1 ADSRF
6 QFTGCGVS
14 GTSASLTCGGPSNTS
29 GSSSSGPSPLVGSVP
44 GGSVSGVWSVMMLG
58 SRRSQADGRGLRC
71 LGGPGVQDTEQQRL
85 HPAEPL
91 WRRSIEAERDQL
103 VQPRHQHSRAIFT
116 DVEYLRGLGV
126 QLLSEVSRIEPV
138 SQDRCVLPEHL
149 VDDVVSIEV

>member
-1 ADSRF
+1 
-6 QFTGCGVS
+6 
-14 GTSASLTCGGPSNTS
+14 
-29 GSSSSGPSPLVGSVP
+29 
-44 GGSVSGVWSVMMLG
+44 
-58 SRRSQADGRGLRC
+58 
-71 LGGPGVQDTEQQRL
+71 DTEQQRL

-149 VDDVVSIEV
+149 VYDVVSIEVDRCDGDRAFGLAPAQRVRSQCDDVTNCDRFLTELAQQNRRAVADEDQLDALMSKGL